1 MLPSSSEAIEPGR
14 RSWRRRSLRFLVA
27 VIAVPVLV
35 LLAFA
40 LTALA
45 CALLPLQGRVQQADG
60 EPPVYLCASLA
71 HTDIMMPSRAP
82 LMDWGSVFPA
92 VAPPGLPSQT
102 YLAFGWGDLR
112 FFRETPTWGDVR
124 ISTALG
130 ALAGQHDTALRV
142 VAVNPPEHNPAC
154 LRLRIDRAGRQ
165 ALIDHIRATLLLDA
179 AGQPQSQ
186 RDGTQLQ
193 AYYLAKGRYSA
204 LRTCNQ
210 WAAEA
215 LGAAGLP
222 HAFFAPFSF
231 SVTWP
236 VAASPGG

>member
-1 MLPSSSEAIEPGR
+1 MLPSGSEAIEPGR
-14 RSWRRRSLRFLVA
+14 RSWWRRTLRFLVVVVA
-27 VIAVPVLV
+27 ALV
-35 LLAFA
+35 LAFLAY
-40 LTALA
+40 ALA
-45 CALLPLQGRVQQADG
+45 ALASALLPLPGRVQQADG

-71 HTDIMMPSRAP
+71 HTDIAMPGRDP
-82 LMDWGSVFPA
+82 LADWGSLLPA
-92 VAPPGLPSQT
+92 VASPGLPPQA

-142 VAVNPPEHNPAC
+142 VAINPPEHDPSC

-165 ALIDHIRATLLLDA
+165 ALIDHIKATLLLDA
-179 AGQPQSQ
+179 AGQPHLQP
-186 RDGTQLQ
+186 DGTQFQ

-236 VAASPGG
+236 VAASRGD